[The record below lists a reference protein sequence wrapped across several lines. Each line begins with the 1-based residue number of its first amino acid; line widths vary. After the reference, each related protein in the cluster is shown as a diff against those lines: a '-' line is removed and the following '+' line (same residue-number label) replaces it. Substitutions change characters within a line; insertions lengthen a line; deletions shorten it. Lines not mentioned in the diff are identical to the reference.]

1 MFHLITNVM
10 GKYCKQCA
18 KLMKKPKLTHCS
30 DECVMVGIKKSESL
44 LKIGKDAEKYEEKS
58 DPWK

>member
-1 MFHLITNVM
+1 M

-30 DECVMVGIKKSESL
+30 DECVMVGIKKSKSL
-44 LKIGKDAEKYEEKS
+44 LKNGKDAEKYEEKS